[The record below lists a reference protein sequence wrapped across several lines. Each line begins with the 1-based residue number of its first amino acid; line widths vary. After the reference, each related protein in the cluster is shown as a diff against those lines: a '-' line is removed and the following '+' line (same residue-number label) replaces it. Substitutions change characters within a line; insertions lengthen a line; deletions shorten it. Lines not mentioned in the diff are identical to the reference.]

1 MEIIQGHHNQDCC
14 EFFQDYEDR
23 TYLNAIIVSTGG
35 SEIRELFQAG
45 FGTAITGKV
54 DRPGLINLT
63 IFDFQE
69 I

>member
-1 MEIIQGHHNQDCC
+1 MEIIQGNHNPDCC

-23 TYLNAIIVSTGG
+23 SYLYANVVTTGG
-35 SEIRELFQAG
+35 SEIRELMQAG
-45 FGTAITGKV
+45 FGSTVAASFSQ
-54 DRPGLINLT
+54 PGMIRLT